1 MYFPPNP
8 CQSQLNETIL
18 RLMPTPFT
26 HLHIASQLLQDA
38 RVSPEA
44 HALIAAHQPCFLLG
58 GIVADQRLSG
68 MERADTHFY
77 HYTRPMPDNP
87 WREMFRQHPALV
99 PPKSAAHHAFLMGYV
114 AHLAADEYWS
124 RNMLGPYFANGDWG
138 DSGRDRF
145 FVLHLLLIWMD
156 ERDEARLPA
165 TTANLLRQCVPDA
178 WLPFLP
184 DHGICDWRDFLA
196 DQLDGDSETLTIFGG
211 RIRTAPRVLR
221 AMLDD
226 DALMQERL
234 WENVT
239 PDILSAMEANLY
251 DFSREQM
258 EIYLR
263 EFDG

>member
-1 MYFPPNP
+1 
-8 CQSQLNETIL
+8 
-18 RLMPTPFT
+18 MPTPFT
-26 HLHIASQLLQDA
+26 HLQIASQLLQDP

-58 GIVADQRLSG
+58 GIVADQRLAG
-68 MERADTHFY
+68 MDRQDTHFY

-87 WREMFRQHPALV
+87 WREMFRQYPRLSH
-99 PPKSAAHHAFLMGYV
+99 PKSDAHHAFLMGYV

-124 RNMLGPYFANGDWG
+124 RYMLGPHFASGHWG
-138 DSGRDRF
+138 EDARDRF

-156 ERDEARLPA
+156 ERDEARLPE
-165 TTANLLRQCVPDA
+165 TTASLLRQCMPHD

-196 DQLDGDSETLTIFGG
+196 DQLDGDSETLAIFGG
-211 RIRTAPRVLR
+211 RIRTEPRVLR

-226 DALMQERL
+226 SALMQERL
-234 WENVT
+234 WDNIT
-239 PDILSAMEANLY
+239 PQLLTDMESKLY

-258 EIYLR
+258 DTYLR
-263 EFDG
+263 EFGQ